1 MNLETLGQV
10 LVETEVVVEP
20 ASVALLVDAL
30 GTPHAQEVALRLPFF
45 GPTVGGGDSV
55 VGPIELSLE
64 RGLAGGQSFEWHRSF
79 RPGERVS
86 VVVSVEDIIDKGT
99 LHLATVLS
107 EYRDSDGELIQRQ
120 RTVFVER
127 KPAGERAQK
136 AAADDGGEAGEP
148 GDE

>member
-20 ASVALLVDAL
+20 ESVALLVDAL
-30 GTPHAQEVALRLPFF
+30 GTPTAGEVALRLPFF
-45 GPTVGGGDSV
+45 GPTVGGSDSV
-55 VGPIELSLE
+55 VGPIGLSLE

-79 RPGERVS
+79 RLGERVS

-107 EYRDSDGELIQRQ
+107 EYRDADGELIQRQ

-127 KPAGERAQK
+127 KPADSSEDSDAAVDERSAG
-136 AAADDGGEAGEP
+136 AAST
-148 GDE
+148 

>member
-20 ASVALLVDAL
+20 DSVALLVDAL
-30 GTPHAQEVALRLPFF
+30 GTPQAEEVAMRLPFF

-55 VGPIELSLE
+55 VGPIDLSLE

-107 EYRDSDGELIQRQ
+107 EYRDADGELIQRQ

-127 KPAGERAQK
+127 KPPDEMAQETAAG
-136 AAADDGGEAGEP
+136 DGGEAGESAS
-148 GDE
+148 

>member
-1 MNLETLGQV
+1 VNLETLGQV

-20 ASVALLVDAL
+20 ESVTLLVDAL
-30 GTPHAQEVALRLPFF
+30 GTPHATEVALRLPFF

-55 VGPIELSLE
+55 VGPIDLSLE

-79 RPGERVS
+79 RLGERVS

-107 EYRDSDGELIQRQ
+107 EYRDADGELIQRQ

-127 KPAGERAQK
+127 KPPGEPAQT
-136 AAADDGGEAGEP
+136 AAASGVNEAGESAS
-148 GDE
+148 

>member
-20 ASVALLVDAL
+20 ESVALLVDAL
-30 GTPHAQEVALRLPFF
+30 GTPTAGEVALRLPFF

-55 VGPIELSLE
+55 VGPIGLSLE

-79 RPGERVS
+79 RLGERVS

-107 EYRDSDGELIQRQ
+107 EYRDAEGELIQRQ

-127 KPAGERAQK
+127 KADDPSASV
-136 AAADDGGEAGEP
+136 AAADGGGSAGESNT
-148 GDE
+148 

>member
-10 LVETEVVVEP
+10 LVDTEVVVEP
-20 ASVALLVDAL
+20 ESVALLVDAL
-30 GTPHAQEVALRLPFF
+30 GTPHASEVALRLPFF

-55 VGPIELSLE
+55 VGPIDLSLE

-107 EYRDSDGELIQRQ
+107 EYRDADGELIQRQ

-127 KPAGERAQK
+127 KPPGEQSQDAT
-136 AAADDGGEAGEP
+136 ADDGGAAGEP
-148 GDE
+148 GT

>member
-20 ASVALLVDAL
+20 ESVALLVDAL
-30 GTPHAQEVALRLPFF
+30 GTPDAEEVALRLPFF

-55 VGPIELSLE
+55 VGPIDLSLE

-79 RPGERVS
+79 RLGERVS

-107 EYRDSDGELIQRQ
+107 EYRDADGELIQRQ

-127 KPAGERAQK
+127 KPAGEPEQTAVIS
-136 AAADDGGEAGEP
+136 DGDEAGEP
-148 GDE
+148 AS

>member
-20 ASVALLVDAL
+20 ESVALLVDAL
-30 GTPHAQEVALRLPFF
+30 GTPHATEVALRLPFF

-55 VGPIELSLE
+55 VGPIDLSLE

-79 RPGERVS
+79 RLGERVS

-107 EYRDSDGELIQRQ
+107 EYRGADGDLIQRQ

-127 KPAGERAQK
+127 KPPGEQAQT
-136 AAADDGGEAGEP
+136 AAAGDGDEAGEP
-148 GDE
+148 AS

>member
-1 MNLETLGQV
+1 MNLDTLGQV
-10 LVETEVVVEP
+10 LVDTEVVVEP
-20 ASVALLVDAL
+20 DAVAQLAEAI
-30 GTPHAQEVALRLPFF
+30 GTPTAGETALRLPFF

-55 VGPIELSLE
+55 VRPIDLSLE

-107 EYRDSDGELIQRQ
+107 EYRDSDGGLIQRQ
-120 RTVFVER
+120 RTIFVER
-127 KPAGERAQK
+127 KPPDGP
-136 AAADDGGEAGEP
+136 AALASPDEGADA
-148 GDE
+148 

>member
-10 LVETEVVVEP
+10 LVETDVVVEP
-20 ASVALLVDAL
+20 DSVALLVDAL
-30 GTPHAQEVALRLPFF
+30 GTPHAEEVALRLPFF

-55 VGPIELSLE
+55 VGPIDLSLE

-79 RPGERVS
+79 LPGERVS

-107 EYRDSDGELIQRQ
+107 EYRGADGDLIQRQ

-127 KPAGERAQK
+127 KPPGAPAQN
-136 AAADDGGEAGEP
+136 AAADHGAESGEP
-148 GDE
+148 AS

>member
-10 LVETEVVVEP
+10 LVDTEVVVEP

-107 EYRDSDGELIQRQ
+107 EYRDADGELIQRQ

-127 KPAGERAQK
+127 KPADELAQTV
-136 AAADDGGEAGEP
+136 AADDSGESGEP
-148 GDE
+148 NL

>member
-20 ASVALLVDAL
+20 ESVALLVDAL
-30 GTPHAQEVALRLPFF
+30 GTPTAGEVALRLPFF
-45 GPTVGGGDSV
+45 GPTVGGADSV
-55 VGPIELSLE
+55 VGPIGLSLE

-79 RPGERVS
+79 RLGERVS
-86 VVVSVEDIIDKGT
+86 VVVSVEDIIDKGA

-107 EYRDSDGELIQRQ
+107 EYRGADGELIQRQ

-127 KPAGERAQK
+127 KPAAASASVVLADGE
-136 AAADDGGEAGEP
+136 GSAGETTT
-148 GDE
+148 

>member
-20 ASVALLVDAL
+20 ESVALLVDAL
-30 GTPHAQEVALRLPFF
+30 GTPTAGEVALRLPFF
-45 GPTVGGGDSV
+45 GPTVGGSDSV
-55 VGPIELSLE
+55 VGPIGLSLE

-79 RPGERVS
+79 RLGEQVS

-107 EYRDSDGELIQRQ
+107 EYRDADGELIQRQ

-127 KPAGERAQK
+127 KPADSSEDSDAAVDERSA
-136 AAADDGGEAGEP
+136 GEAST
-148 GDE
+148 

>member
-1 MNLETLGQV
+1 MNLETLGHV

-20 ASVALLVDAL
+20 TSVALLADAL
-30 GTPHAQEVALRLPFF
+30 GTPNAQEVALRLPFF

-64 RGLAGGQSFEWHRSF
+64 RGLAGGQSFEWHRPF

-107 EYRDSDGELIQRQ
+107 EYRDTDGALIQRQ

-127 KPAGERAQK
+127 KSPDELAQI
-136 AAADDGGEAGEP
+136 AAAEAGSEAP
-148 GDE
+148 EAAP